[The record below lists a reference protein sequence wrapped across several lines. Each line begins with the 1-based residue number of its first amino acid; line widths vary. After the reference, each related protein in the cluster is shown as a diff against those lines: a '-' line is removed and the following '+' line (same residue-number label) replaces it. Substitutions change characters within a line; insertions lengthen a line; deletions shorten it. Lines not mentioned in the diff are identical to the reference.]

1 MINVIKLERISEMYI
16 RLSLLACRYLF
27 IFLVT
32 LLFGGAPSYAVT
44 ITEVSNSPI
53 GCTTLVR
60 GQINSGD
67 AGRIRA
73 ALIRKGAQT
82 LSSGPESQIIYEGRL
97 CFDSPGGSFLEG
109 VEIAR
114 VITKTS
120 TGVDSGHT
128 CESACFLAFMS
139 GTVDRQEDRMII
151 PDRVMHPT
159 ATVGYHPP
167 GLMLSESSAYSSEE
181 LTKAWTIALLSAAEL
196 VRLRYQQP
204 EYVFRDELLD
214 EMLRTPFS
222 GMKYIETVKDALFN
236 NIIVHPV
243 MMPSLDTTDMAAFT
257 HVCRAM
263 GLMSE
268 DFDLVYGPS
277 SPNIYLGDFG
287 EVIFEGIFDEGES
300 GTTCSLIYQA
310 DAAKESWDR
319 SAWMLGSMNASDWW
333 IPPNDYSIAAFMH
346 YPQSLKI
353 RDLPTTPDHT
363 GVYARMVSTLVS
375 SIGLN
380 NSTLSCYLAEGSAKI
395 VNVNEYVN
403 LRQQPGFSS
412 RILSQIGKN
421 EIVRVVRSDSIR
433 ATQICIDVCQ
443 ALSLG
448 TREQDTIGSRVQQCI
463 DDNEVWI
470 EVIDAR
476 GNRGWVSR
484 KFLK

>member
-1 MINVIKLERISEMYI
+1 MKKPFKASYFSKCSGNRVYS
-16 RLSLLACRYLF
+16 SFYLF
-27 IFLVT
+27 LIFFSV
-32 LLFGGAPSYAVT
+32 PSLTSALTIEAVDH
-44 ITEVSNSPI
+44 SPI

-67 AGRIRA
+67 TGRIRA
-73 ALIRKGAQT
+73 ALIERGAQA
-82 LSSGPESQIIYEGRL
+82 LSSNPDSQIIYDGRL

-109 VEIAR
+109 VEIAK

-120 TGVDSGHT
+120 TGVDAGHT

-139 GTVDRQEDRMII
+139 GTVDRMEDRLII

-167 GLMLSESSAYSSEE
+167 GLLLSQSSDYTSEE
-181 LTKAWTIALLSAAEL
+181 LSRAWTIALLSAAEL
-196 VRLRYQQP
+196 VRLRYQNP
-204 EYVFRDELLD
+204 DYVFRDELFD

-222 GMKYIETVKDALFN
+222 GMTYIETVKDALFN
-236 NIIVHPV
+236 NIVVYPV
-243 MMPSLDTTDMAAFT
+243 IMPSLDINDISPFSN
-257 HVCRAM
+257 VCRAM

-268 DFDLVYGPS
+268 DYDITHGPTNA
-277 SPNIYLGDFG
+277 NIFLGDFG
-287 EVIFEGIFDEGES
+287 EVVFEGTFDEGES
-300 GTTCSLIYQA
+300 GTTCSIIYEA
-310 DAAKESWDR
+310 ISATESLDR

-353 RDLPTTPDHT
+353 KNLPSTPDHA
-363 GVYARMVSTLVS
+363 GVYARRISTLVS
-375 SIGLN
+375 SIGLK
-380 NSTLSCYLAEGSAKI
+380 NSTLSCYISEGAAKI
-395 VNVNEYVN
+395 MNVNEYVN

-412 RILSQIGKN
+412 RILAQIGRN
-421 EIVRVVRSDSIR
+421 EIVRIVRRDSIR

-443 ALSLG
+443 ALSRG

-476 GNRGWVSR
+476 GNRGWVGR
-484 KFLK
+484 KFLAEVN